1 MSAHRLAP
9 RRNALVAALGVIVL
23 LLLSVAAQASA
34 DVSDTPGRTWATN
47 GRVLA
52 IENVGGL
59 VYIGGTFTAVVD
71 LDGVSHPA
79 GNVAVFDP
87 TAGTFNTAW
96 SATANGSVNAI
107 AASGNTLYLGGDF
120 SQVNGAS
127 HRKLAAVN
135 LTTGAV
141 IPTWK
146 PSADGLVETVVALG
160 GQVYAGGYFF
170 NITDAA
176 GAHAQPFIARLDGT
190 TAAVD
195 PTWHPTPD
203 ARVRR
208 IMPSTDGSRL
218 FVGGDFSTVS
228 GAPGSV
234 ALVSIVTATGA
245 VDPLFREGTNNGNAR
260 APVFDLATDG
270 THLLVAAAG
279 GGGGCTMQDPAR
291 GTTIWS
297 HKSNGDMQAV
307 EVIGSTVYCG
317 GHFNGSASFDGVD
330 RTKLAAVDLTT
341 GTILDYAPV
350 VNSALGIWSMGSDAT
365 HLYIGGDFTK
375 VSGISQAH
383 FARFSQAG
391 TETPPMAPRSLT
403 GQAGDSAAYLT
414 WLPPTNDGGSTIK
427 SYRVYRKT
435 AKGSVKSVGRANALS
450 FTDTTA
456 VDGTTYTYTVAA
468 LNGIGEGPP
477 SSATTVTP
485 QHGVVTPPGAP
496 TGLGSTS
503 LPGAIQLSWDP
514 PPSNGGT
521 PITGYQVLRSSTPG
535 TETLLTTL
543 GTVTTYLDTAVTVQ
557 ARYYYTVRAINA
569 KGTGSASNETTASPN
584 SGVPS
589 PPVLSGTPTSGKVT
603 LTWPAVV
610 DNGSPLTKL
619 TLVRDGIR
627 IAILTPDIRTYVDSA
642 VAHGTSYR
650 YQLKATNSVGSSNFS
665 NSVTVLVP

>member
-1 MSAHRLAP
+1 MSALRLAP
-9 RRNALVAALGVIVL
+9 RRNALVAALAVIVL
-23 LLLSVAAQASA
+23 LLLSVALRASA

-52 IENVGGL
+52 IENIGGL

-79 GNVAVFDP
+79 GNIAVFNP
-87 TAGTFNTAW
+87 STGSFNTAW

-107 AASGNTLYLGGDF
+107 AASGNTLYLGGGF
-120 SQVNGAS
+120 SQVNGAN

-141 IPTWK
+141 IPSWK

-160 GQVYAGGYFF
+160 GSVYAGGFFF
-170 NITDAA
+170 NITDAS

-190 TAAVD
+190 TGALD
-195 PTWHPTPD
+195 QTWHPAPD

-218 FVGGDFSTVS
+218 FVGGDFTTVS

-234 ALVSIVTATGA
+234 ALVSLVTTSGA

-279 GGGGCTMQDPAR
+279 GGGGCTLQDPTR
-291 GTTIWS
+291 GTTVWS
-297 HKSNGDMQAV
+297 HKSNGDMQSV
-307 EVIGSTVYCG
+307 EIIGSIAYCG

-365 HLYIGGDFTK
+365 HLFIGGDFTK

-383 FARFSQAG
+383 FASFSQAG
-391 TETPPMAPRSLT
+391 TQALPTAPRSLT
-403 GQAGDSAAYLT
+403 GQAGDSAAYLS
-414 WLPPTNDGGSTIK
+414 WLPPTNDGGSTVK

-435 AKGSVKSVGRANALS
+435 AKGTARSVGRVDALA
-450 FTDTTA
+450 FTDPSA

-468 LNGIGEGPP
+468 VNGIGEGPQ
-477 SSATTVTP
+477 SSGIVVTP
-485 QHGVVTPPGAP
+485 QQGVITPPGAP
-496 TGLGSTS
+496 VGLASTS
-503 LPGAIQLSWDP
+503 LPGAVSLTWNP
-514 PPSNGGT
+514 PASNGGS
-521 PITGYQVLRSSTPG
+521 PVTGYQVLRSSTPG
-535 TETLLTTL
+535 TEILLTTL
-543 GTVTTYLDTAVTVQ
+543 GTVTSYVDSAVTVQ

-569 KGTGSASNETTASPN
+569 KGTSSASNETTVSPN

-589 PPVLSGTPTSGKVT
+589 PPVLSGTATSGTVT

-610 DNGSPLTKL
+610 DNGSPLTKQ

-627 IAILTPDIRTYVDSA
+627 IATLTPDVRTYVDKA
-642 VAHGTSYR
+642 VVHGTTYR
-650 YQLKATNSVGSSNFS
+650 YQLKATNSAGSSNFS
-665 NSVTVLVP
+665 NSVTLQVP